1 MKGELKKAMVTYYDF
16 ITGYENLLRDGG
28 EFYGATV
35 SSMDGKMT
43 INQWPPVRN
52 QIATVGKRFD
62 NRDVIHFLNYTNAV
76 HLDWCDSNG
85 TQAVPSL
92 IESAQT
98 KITVKGTAK
107 SVWVASPDASF
118 GVSRKLDFTQEG
130 NEIKVTL
137 PSLSYWTMLVVEYE

>member
-1 MKGELKKAMVTYYDF
+1 M
-16 ITGYENLLRDGG
+16 
-28 EFYGATV
+28 
-35 SSMDGKMT
+35 
-43 INQWPPVRN
+43 
-52 QIATVGKRFD
+52 
-62 NRDVIHFLNYTNAV
+62 

-85 TQAVPSL
+85 TQAAPSL